1 MSTAFACHENGGT
14 SLLYASQHQLLI
26 SAGRKGDVCM
36 WDLRQRTLRHKF
48 TAHESSVAV
57 KCMALDP
64 NEEFFITG
72 SADGDIKV
80 CFHQSGL
87 DKCQLVQTLLFD
99 GRSGVLLLS
108 TLCLLSLLNIHVHP
122 SFGQWGKATALARY
136 KYFLSFHVYNAIA
149 DFPQFVY
156 CR

>member
-1 MSTAFACHENGGT
+1 
-14 SLLYASQHQLLI
+14 
-26 SAGRKGDVCM
+26 
-36 WDLRQRTLRHKF
+36 
-48 TAHESSVAV
+48 
-57 KCMALDP
+57 MALDP

-80 CFHQSGL
+80 CHQIGL
-87 DKCQLVQTLLFD
+87 NQCQVVLIRWFY

-136 KYFLSFHVYNAIA
+136 KYFL
-149 DFPQFVY
+149 
-156 CR
+156 